1 MNIKPIKT
9 KVFKPKQDLSDFVFG
24 HIPKIKD
31 GSVLVVTSKIVALAQ
46 GRIVENGPG
55 QKDKWVKKESD
66 QFINTKWCY
75 LTLKDGHWC
84 PNAGIDESNAEGY
97 LILWPKDS
105 YRVAEQLRK
114 TLLKRYKIKNL
125 GVLITDSRIFP
136 LRAGVTGV
144 SLGYAGFAGL
154 RNYIG
159 LPDIFGRKLK
169 MTQSNVSDAL
179 ATAAVLVMGEGNER
193 YPLAVIEKAP
203 VQFKEKIKRT
213 ELKINPEDDLYLPLF
228 KRLNHSKKRK

>member
-1 MNIKPIKT
+1 MQIKPIKT
-9 KVFKPKQDLSDFVFG
+9 KVFKPKDRLEDFIFSYL
-24 HIPKIKD
+24 PKVKN
-31 GSVLVVTSKIVALAQ
+31 GSVIVVTSKIVALAQ
-46 GRIVENGPG
+46 GRIVPGGPG
-55 QKDKWVKKESD
+55 EKDKWIKKESEKY
-66 QFINTKWCY
+66 INTKWCY

-114 TLLKRYKIKNL
+114 ALLKRYKIKNL

-179 ATAAVLVMGEGNER
+179 ATAAVLVMGEGAER
-193 YPLAVIEKAP
+193 HPIALIENAP
-203 VQFKEKIKRT
+203 VEFCDRVKKT
-213 ELKINPEDDLYLPLF
+213 ELKINAEDDLYLPLF
-228 KRLNHSKKRK
+228 KRFNNSKVRK